1 MFESLSPLVRSI
13 LSAILIGLGG
23 FLVAFL
29 VSKLSSL
36 LLSLITGKAW
46 GRFIGNLLALV
57 IVIGTL
63 TWMLNVAGA
72 VGVVVILA
80 TALTGALSLGS
91 ENIASDLVTG
101 VKLFTTRPFQTG
113 DEVSIADH
121 EGEVLEIALTYTV
134 LLSEDGDRIVI
145 RNSDVVAGTII
156 NYSKSAEQKIEI
168 QISIPVSQDLEKA
181 NTAIL
186 EDLKSFSSPTE
197 DAHKP
202 GIICETVSEGRMN
215 LLVYAFVA
223 DQSDLNAEK
232 TRLMVT
238 TLRALKQ
245 NNINL
250 SD

>member
-13 LSAILIGLGG
+13 LNATLIGLGG
-23 FLVAFL
+23 FLAAFL

-36 LLSLITGKAW
+36 LLSRMAGKAW
-46 GRFIGNLLALV
+46 GSFIGNLLALV

-63 TWMLNVAGA
+63 TWMLNEARA

-91 ENIASDLVTG
+91 ENISSDLVTG
-101 VKLFTTRPFQTG
+101 VKLFTTRPFQAG
-113 DEVSIADH
+113 DNVCIADQ
-121 EGEVLEIALTYTV
+121 EGEVLEVALTYTV

-156 NYSKSAEQKIEI
+156 NYSKCDEKKVEV

-186 EDLKSFSSPTE
+186 EGLKDFSSPIE
-197 DAHKP
+197 EAHKP
-202 GIICETVSEGRMN
+202 GVICETVSKGRMN
-215 LLVYAFVA
+215 LLVYAFVP
-223 DQSDLNAEK
+223 DPVDEDSEK
-232 TRLMVT
+232 TRLMVA

-245 NNINL
+245 NKIDL
-250 SD
+250 S

>member
-1 MFESLSPLVRSI
+1 MFDSLSPLVRSI
-13 LSAILIGLGG
+13 LNAILIGTGG

-36 LLSLITGKAW
+36 LLSRMTGKAW
-46 GRFIGNLLALV
+46 GRFIGNLLALG

-72 VGVVVILA
+72 AAVVVILA

-101 VKLFTTRPFQTG
+101 VKLFATRLFQIG
-113 DEVSIADH
+113 DNVSIADQ
-121 EGEVLEIALTYTV
+121 EGEVLEITLTYIV
-134 LLSEDGDRIVI
+134 LLNEDGDRIII

-156 NYSKSAEQKIEI
+156 NYSKRTEHKIEV
-168 QISIPVSQDLEKA
+168 QISIPVSQDLEKVTA
-181 NTAIL
+181 AIL
-186 EDLKSFSSPTE
+186 EGLKGFSTITE
-197 DAHKP
+197 DTHKP
-202 GIICETVSEGRMN
+202 GVICETVSEGRMN
-215 LLVYAFVA
+215 LLVYAFIT
-223 DQSDLNAEK
+223 DQPDYNAEK
-232 TRLMVT
+232 TRLMVA

-245 NNINL
+245 NNIDL

>member
-1 MFESLSPLVRSI
+1 MFETLSPLVRSI
-13 LSAILIGLGG
+13 LNAVLIGMGG

-29 VSKLSSL
+29 VSKLSSF
-36 LLSLITGKAW
+36 LLSGMIGKVW
-46 GRFIGNLLALV
+46 GRYIGNLLALV
-57 IVIGTL
+57 IVVGTL

-113 DEVSIADH
+113 DNVFIADH
-121 EGEVLEIALTYTV
+121 KGEVLEIALTHTV
-134 LLSEDGDRIVI
+134 LLSDDGDRIVI

-156 NYSKSAEQKIEI
+156 NYSRCAEQKIEV
-168 QISIPVSQDLEKA
+168 QVSVPVSQDLEKTTA
-181 NTAIL
+181 AIL
-186 EDLKSFSSPTE
+186 AGLKDFSSPTE
-197 DAHKP
+197 IAHKP
-202 GIICETVSEGRMN
+202 GVLCETVSEGRMN
-215 LLVYAFVA
+215 LLVYAFVT
-223 DQSDLNAEK
+223 DQPDHNAEK

-250 SD
+250 SN